1 MRILVTGASGLVGSA
16 LVPALSAAGHTV
28 VRAVRGSPV
37 PGEVAWDP
45 AAGRMDA
52 ASLEG
57 TDAVVHLAGEN
68 IAGRWTKEKK
78 ERIRASRVDGTSLVA
93 RAIAATKT
101 RPRVLVAASAV
112 GWYGDRGDEALDES
126 SARGTGFLPDVC
138 EAWERASDAARDA
151 GVRVV
156 HLRFGVVL
164 SPKGGALARMLTP
177 FKLGVGGVIGSGRQW
192 MPLVSIDD
200 LVAAALHVLAHGDLA
215 GPVNVCTPTQAT
227 NRDFTKALGRALGR
241 PTVFP
246 MPAFAAR
253 LAFGEMADGLLLASA
268 RVAPKRLLASGF
280 AFRHADAESAL
291 RHVLGR

>member
-1 MRILVTGASGLVGSA
+1 
-16 LVPALSAAGHTV
+16 
-28 VRAVRGSPV
+28 
-37 PGEVAWDP
+37 
-45 AAGRMDA
+45 MDA

-112 GWYGDRGDEALDES
+112 GWYGDRGDEALEES